1 MQKGTM
7 QIPENS
13 PSVVQLWPRSIS
25 TSEVH
30 PIIPQK
36 CTNDCFVVVVVVLM
50 VYKKIKE
57 KFSGDPAEFHL
68 YLYSS
73 LR

>member
-1 MQKGTM
+1 MQKGTK

-25 TSEVH
+25 RSDVH

-36 CTNDCFVVVVVVLM
+36 CTNVCFVVVVVLM

-57 KFSGDPAEFHL
+57 KLFGDPVEFHL

>member
-36 CTNDCFVVVVVVLM
+36 CTNDCFVVVLM

-57 KFSGDPAEFHL
+57 KFSGDPVEFHL

>member
-1 MQKGTM
+1 M

-36 CTNDCFVVVVVVLM
+36 CTNVCFVVVVVVLM

-57 KFSGDPAEFHL
+57 KFSGDPVEFQDESQFVFL
-68 YLYSS
+68 LSS
-73 LR
+73 I